1 MRIGLVIPSFDP
13 RRGGAEQWTWQFAR
27 LLARRGEEVH
37 VLAKHFGSHVEDVP
51 FERHLLPRTRSRTA
65 FAEAA
70 EAATRKLSLD
80 IIHDMG
86 SGWNCDVFQPHGGS
100 RKASFEQN
108 LLLNRHWVR
117 PFKRF
122 SMGFLPRYREFRRLA
137 RRQYAQDGRLFLA
150 LSRMVA
156 RDFMR
161 FHEVPWEQIRIVYNG
176 VDVERFS
183 PELRLVHREP
193 IRKKLGIR
201 DEVLVLI
208 VAHNFPL
215 KGVPTLLKAL
225 GRLVQRGEPVR
236 LVVAGGKRLA
246 PYRRMADQFGA
257 GLATTFLGPVDD
269 AAPYYAAADLYV
281 QPTFYD
287 PCSLVVLEALATGLP
302 VLTSR
307 FNGAGELMTPGVEG
321 YLLDDPS
328 SAEELGFYLRE
339 MLDDRKRHPMQEA
352 ARRLAISHSM
362 ERNCDEILAVYL
374 EQMHR
379 GIARAA

>member
-1 MRIGLVIPSFDP
+1 MRIGLVIPAFDP

-37 VLAKHFGSHVEDVP
+37 VLASQYRSQSDDVA
-51 FERHLLPRTRSRTA
+51 FERHLLPRTHSRIG
-65 FAEAA
+65 FAAAA
-70 EAATRKLSLD
+70 EATARKLRLD
-80 IIHDMG
+80 LVHDMG
-86 SGWNCDVFQPHGGS
+86 SGSYCDVFQPHGGA

-108 LLLNRHWVR
+108 LLLCPNWLR
-117 PFKRF
+117 PAKRF

-137 RRQYAQDGRLFLA
+137 RLQYRQDGRLFVA

-161 FHEVPWEQIRIVYNG
+161 YHDVPWEQIRIVYNG
-176 VDVERFS
+176 VNTERFS
-183 PELRLVHREP
+183 PDLRAIYRDK

-215 KGVPTLLKAL
+215 KGVPTLLKSV
-225 GRLVQRGEPVR
+225 GRLVRGGEPLR
-236 LVVAGGKRLA
+236 LVVAGGKRLG
-246 PYRRMADQFGA
+246 PYRRLAEQSGA

-269 AAPYYAAADLYV
+269 AAPYYAAADIYA

-302 VLTSR
+302 VITSR
-307 FNGAGELMTPGVEG
+307 FNGAGELMTPGQEG
-321 YLLDDPS
+321 YIVEDPGNADEMTSHLRELLDPQ
-328 SAEELGFYLRE
+328 
-339 MLDDRKRHPMQEA
+339 KRSTMQHA
-352 ARRLAISHSM
+352 ARRLAVAHSL
-362 ERNCDEILAVYL
+362 ERNCDEVMAVYR
-374 EQMHR
+374 EQTER
-379 GIARAA
+379 GRARAA